1 MNEKKSVSVNKT
13 ELSIVFLILSA
24 LSIVFFSASIFQF
37 PSHLH
42 AWTQS
47 DRYALA
53 IGYVDNGMALFLPST
68 NNLHPKYPPAKPLNN
83 PKGITKAD
91 LPVVEYISAA
101 VMKITGKNH
110 PFIFRITTLLIGL
123 AGLMFLFALFRKSG
137 GSFIL
142 SLLTVLFAFF
152 APAFTY
158 YLNGFIPSIPA
169 LSFAL
174 AAIFFYTSYLQN
186 NRFSNFAISVGL
198 FCLAALIRPP
208 FIMPLIA
215 VIMVQIFFGF
225 RKGKNLKN
233 EIIAATSGL
242 FVFGVFQIYNFWLGQ
257 NFGSLFI
264 SNLMPAGNIA
274 EFIDLTALSWNK
286 WKFEYF
292 SEVHYALMIT
302 AGLLLFL
309 FRKKLKDKVFGR
321 LALIATL
328 TLLASFVYLF
338 AMALQFPNHDYYFL
352 DSFFLPLILLTGTG
366 FALPASDSI
375 LRKIILTL
383 VTIVAGILMFN
394 ASRAVQKAR
403 YTTHSWDRTEM
414 IRQLFEGS
422 SDLLAENQIPLD
434 AKILVLDAYTSNVP
448 LLLLN
453 RKGYTVINTDSTE
466 LAEGLKSIFDYIAIP
481 NRTLASDVIRNY
493 PSLSQWLVPVAN
505 NGKIGLFSLDKSA
518 AEKPFIELLMPD
530 KLHLVYA
537 EQDSTMSCLKPDDAF
552 LPLIDTTFSFQ
563 NNSDFS
569 ILFESFA
576 TSEQAINGLH
586 FVLDITSEDGSRHYD
601 SFPLSPFFEG
611 NKSVAKMEVFLN
623 IPSINQVDTKLKCYI
638 WNPGKN
644 EICFNKNRLYFTKY
658 DSHK

>member
-1 MNEKKSVSVNKT
+1 MNEKKSGSVYKT
-13 ELSIVFLILSA
+13 ELSIVFLILTT
-24 LSIVFFSASIFQF
+24 LSVVFFRLSIFQF

-68 NNLHPKYPPAKPLNN
+68 YNLQPKYPPAKPLKTA
-83 PKGITKAD
+83 KGITKAD

-101 VMKITGKNH
+101 IMKTTGKND
-110 PFIFRITTLLIGL
+110 PFFFRITTLLLGL
-123 AGLMFLFALFRKSG
+123 TGLIFLFALFRKAG
-137 GSFIL
+137 GSFML

-169 LSFAL
+169 FSFAL
-174 AAIFFYTSYLQN
+174 AAMFFYTSYLQN
-186 NRFSNFAISVGL
+186 NRIRNFAISIGL
-198 FCLAALIRPP
+198 FCLAALVRPP
-208 FIMPLIA
+208 FIMPMIA
-215 VIMVQIFFGF
+215 VILVQMFFGF
-225 RKGKNLKN
+225 RHHKKLKH
-233 EIIAATSGL
+233 EIIVASSGL

-264 SNLMPAGNIA
+264 SSLMPAGNIT
-274 EFIDLTALSWNK
+274 EFIDLIGLSWNK
-286 WKFEYF
+286 WNFEYL

-302 AGLLLFL
+302 AGLLLIL
-309 FRKKLKDKVFGR
+309 FRKKLNDKVFGR
-321 LALIATL
+321 LAFVGTL

-338 AMALQFPNHDYYFL
+338 AMAQQFPNHDYYFL

-366 FALPASDSI
+366 LALPASDSI
-375 LRKIILTL
+375 LRKVILTL
-383 VTIVAGILMFN
+383 VVFVAGFLMFN
-394 ASRAVQKAR
+394 ASTTVQKAR
-403 YTTHSWDRTEM
+403 YTTHSWDRTETT
-414 IRQLFEGS
+414 RQLFEGS
-422 SDLLAENQIPLD
+422 SDLLAENHIPQD

-466 LAEGLKSIFDYIAIP
+466 LEDGLKRDFDYIAIP

-493 PSLSQWLVPVAN
+493 PVLSQWLVPVAN
-505 NGKIGLFSLDKSA
+505 NGKIGLFSLDKAS
-518 AEKPFIELLMPD
+518 AEKPFIQLLMPD
-530 KLHLVYA
+530 KLQLFYA
-537 EQDSTMSCLKPDDAF
+537 DHDSTMLCLKPEDTY
-552 LPLIDTTFSFQ
+552 LPLIDSTFSIQ
-563 NNSDFS
+563 NNFNFS

-586 FVLDITSEDGSRHYD
+586 FVLDITSADGSRHYD
-601 SFPLSPFFEG
+601 SFPLSSFFEG
-611 NKSVAKMEVFLN
+611 NKQAAKMEVFLN

-644 EICFNKNRLYFTKY
+644 EICFRNTKVYFTKY